1 MTPELTAGVARAI
14 PVSAAEIEIVSP
26 LEPAHVVANL
36 RARGKEWRESAIPD
50 DLRKLKVGSL
60 GVSISDMTFDLCW
73 YGSVSPF
80 YNPVC
85 TGTMEPTSDGTR
97 ITARFRRD
105 LRTVMPYFL
114 MVGLLIIQVAIEP
127 RPIPVIILGIFVIL
141 FAGMARGKNKVPA
154 LRAGLIDVL
163 TTAAH
168 PPVAK
173 HHVGRSMSTNGP

>member
-1 MTPELTAGVARAI
+1 MATESLGSITGAA
-14 PVSAAEIEIVSP
+14 PVSLGEIEIVSP
-26 LEPAHVVANL
+26 LQPADVIANL
-36 RARGKEWRESAIPD
+36 SARGKEWRESSVPD

-60 GVSISDMTFDLCW
+60 CVSISDTKFDLFW
-73 YGSVSPF
+73 SGNVSPF

-85 TGTMEPTSDGTR
+85 SGTVEPTTNGTR
-97 ITARFRRD
+97 INARFRRD

-114 MVGLLIIQVAIEP
+114 MVGILIIQVAIEP

-141 FAGMARGKNKVPA
+141 FAGMARGKSKVPP

-163 TTAAH
+163 TTAAQ

-173 HHVGRSMSTNGP
+173 HHVVRSMSTNGP

>member
-1 MTPELTAGVARAI
+1 MFPPTTRAA
-14 PVSAAEIEIVSP
+14 PVPPAEIEIVSP
-26 LEPAHVVANL
+26 LEPAEVVENL
-36 RARGKEWRESAIPD
+36 RARGKEWRESSIPD

-60 GVSISDMTFDLCW
+60 GVSISDVRFDLCW

-85 TGTMEPTSDGTR
+85 SGTVEPTTKGAR

-141 FAGMARGKNKVPA
+141 FAGMARGKSKVPR
-154 LRAGLIDVL
+154 LRAGLVDVL
-163 TTAAH
+163 TTAAQ
-168 PPVAK
+168 PPVANPA
-173 HHVGRSMSTNGP
+173 VRMMSANGP

>member
-1 MTPELTAGVARAI
+1 MVPPITRATPI
-14 PVSAAEIEIVSP
+14 PPAEIEVISP
-26 LEPAHVVANL
+26 LEPADVVANL
-36 RARGKEWRESAIPD
+36 RARGKEWRESSIPD

-60 GVSISDMTFDLCW
+60 SVSISDMTFDLCW

-85 TGTMEPTSDGTR
+85 SGTVEPTTNGTR

-114 MVGLLIIQVAIEP
+114 MVALLIIQVAIEP
-127 RPIPVIILGIFVIL
+127 RPIPVIILGIFVVL
-141 FAGMARGKNKVPA
+141 FAGMVRGKSKVPR

-163 TTAAH
+163 TTAAQ
-168 PPVAK
+168 PPVA
-173 HHVGRSMSTNGP
+173 HPSVRMMSANGP